1 MISCNCQNCQL
12 KNIFFENVKGE
23 ELDDIC
29 KYKTE
34 KNYNKGDII
43 VGEGEEIKEFMYL
56 KEGLVK
62 IYKKRDDKHT
72 QIISLVKPMD
82 FVSMLTVFSDSSY
95 HYSISALE
103 DSTICSINLPV
114 IKLLVKKNGKF
125 ALNMLDKMSR
135 ASDDIIKIRFDI
147 SHKNLRGRIA
157 YLLLFFSENI
167 YKKAEFELPLSRKEV
182 AELIDMTTE
191 NVIRILS
198 VFRKDNIININGKII
213 KVENPSLLKKLSD
226 LA

>member
-1 MISCNCQNCQL
+1 MFTCNCQNCQL
-12 KNIFFENVKGE
+12 KPIFFENVSGE
-23 ELDDIC
+23 ELDDVC
-29 KYKTE
+29 KYKDE
-34 KNYNKGDII
+34 KTFRKGDII
-43 VGEGEEIKEFMYL
+43 IGEGEEIKDFMYL

-62 IYKKRDDKHT
+62 IYKKRDANRT
-72 QIISLVKPMD
+72 QIISIAKPMD

-103 DSTICSINLPV
+103 DSTICSINIPTV
-114 IKLLVKKNGKF
+114 KLLIKKNGRF

-135 ASDDIIKIRFDI
+135 ASDDIIRIRFDI
-147 SHKNLRGRIA
+147 SQKNLRGRIA
-157 YLLLFFSENI
+157 YILLYFTEKI
-167 YKKAEFELPLSRKEV
+167 YKNSIFELPLSRKEV

-198 VFRKDNIININGKII
+198 EFRKDNIIEINGKTI
-213 KVENPSLLKKLSD
+213 KVLNPSFLAKLSE